1 MFDEF
6 RRLGLVDLA
15 SRMLNKVAFMFN
27 FTIRVCKLIYVH
39 WKISYPCLLVSLSY
53 DICFDFFFFFFFV
66 IYSVCEYFWFN
77 MVEF

>member
-6 RRLGLVDLA
+6 RCLGLVNLA

-27 FTIRVCKLIYVH
+27 FTIRVCKLIYVA
-39 WKISYPCLLVSLSY
+39 WQISYPCLLVSLSY
-53 DICFDFFFFFFFV
+53 DICFDFFCV